1 MIILGLNAYFL
12 AIEYFKNDNFK
23 SLHHN
28 LFS

>member
-12 AIEYFKNDNFK
+12 AIEYFKDTNFK
-23 SLHHN
+23 SQYHN